1 MYHDQVEFI
10 PGTQRWFN
18 MWKSINVIY
27 HINKMKNKYHMIIST
42 EAEKAF
48 EKIQHPFMIFK
59 KTFKVDIAEIYLN
72 IIKAIYNKPTAS
84 IIHNVENMKVFPQV
98 RNETRMPTL
107 IISIYHS
114 IRSLS
119 QRNQTRNRNK
129 RHSNWKKRSKTVTI
143 CWRLTLYIE
152 NPKDSENKKK

>member
-59 KTFKVDIAEIYLN
+59 KTFKVNIAEIYLN

-119 QRNQTRNRNK
+119 QRNHTRKRNK
-129 RHSNWKKRSKTVTI
+129 RHSN
-143 CWRLTLYIE
+143 
-152 NPKDSENKKK
+152 

>member
-84 IIHNVENMKVFPQV
+84 IIHNDENMKVFPQV

-119 QRNQTRNRNK
+119 QRNHTRKRNK
-129 RHSNWKKRSKTVTI
+129 RHSN
-143 CWRLTLYIE
+143 
-152 NPKDSENKKK
+152 